1 MDFTKIKHHKS
12 KVTLEWTDEG
22 VSDSKHTTLTS
33 HDDPEEDF
41 TEALQGLA
49 PIVVRMLELPASYA
63 DGLNVIGVSL
73 TYSEMQGRGVVIT
86 CLKEVGSFN
95 APLVINT
102 PHLVEENEHGPE
114 MPGDLID
121 ALDELQEAAR
131 RFKDGHRLQMDMM
144 AA

>member
-33 HDDPEEDF
+33 HDDPEEEF
-41 TEALQGLA
+41 TEAMQALA
-49 PIVVRMLELPASYA
+49 PIVARMLELPESYA
-63 DGLNVIGVSL
+63 DGLNVIGTSL
-73 TYSEMQGRGVVIT
+73 TYSDSQGRGVVIT
-86 CLKEVGSFN
+86 CLKEVSSFN

-102 PHLVEENEHGPE
+102 PHVVEENEHGPV
-114 MPGDLID
+114 MPTDLIR
-121 ALDELQEAAR
+121 ALDNLQEAAI
-131 RFKDGHRLQMDMM
+131 RFKDGHRLQMDML